1 MPETLLVTG
10 AAGRVGTL
18 IRPLLRRPGR
28 RLRLL
33 DPAPPPALDD
43 GSEEHLALSV
53 TDPRAM
59 AAACAGVDLVV
70 HLGGHSKERPWP
82 EILEANVHGTQV
94 VLDAAHAAGVRRVL
108 LASSAHA
115 VGMTPATEAGGA
127 DELPPRPDTFYGA
140 GKVAA
145 EALGSLYADRY
156 AMTVVS
162 ARIGTVEAE
171 PRGVRSLS
179 TWLSPAD
186 MVRLIEATLRLDR
199 TGHHVVNAISRNT
212 RRWMSLTAGEKI
224 GYHPADDA
232 EAWADRYPDA
242 GPPTAPPDP
251 NELLGGAWAVSTDPL
266 GTTL

>member
-33 DPAPPPALDD
+33 DPFPPAALD
-43 GSEEHLALSV
+43 GAEEHLAASV

-59 AAACAGVDLVV
+59 AGACAGVDLVV

-115 VGMTPATEAGGA
+115 VGMTPAAEAGSA

-145 EALGSLYADRY
+145 EALGSVYADRY

-199 TGHHVVNAISRNT
+199 PGHHVVNAISRNT

-232 EAWADRYPDA
+232 EAWADRYPGTLSDEK
-242 GPPTAPPDP
+242 
-251 NELLGGAWAVSTDPL
+251 ELLGGAWAVSTEPL